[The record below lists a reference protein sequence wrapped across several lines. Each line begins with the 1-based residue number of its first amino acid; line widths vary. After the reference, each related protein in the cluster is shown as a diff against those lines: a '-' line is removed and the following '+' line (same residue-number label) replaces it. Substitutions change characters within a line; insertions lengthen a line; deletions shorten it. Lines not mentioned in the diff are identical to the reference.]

1 MSPALASGEPE
12 RGGGGAPLEY
22 HVLIFLGLLLG
33 GANMEKRGDD
43 QERTF
48 FLANTVQVHFV

>member
-1 MSPALASGEPE
+1 MSPALASGERE
-12 RGGGGAPLEY
+12 RGGAPLEY

-43 QERTF
+43 QERTC

>member
-1 MSPALASGEPE
+1 MCLLHLLQGN
-12 RGGGGAPLEY
+12 RKGGAPLEY

-33 GANMEKRGDD
+33 GANMGKRGDD